1 MKFLKGMVVGTI
13 VSTGVMM
20 VVADNM
26 NNRTLR
32 KKGKKLMRKL
42 ENMM

>member
-1 MKFLKGMVVGTI
+1 MKFFKGMIVGTI
-13 VSTGVMM
+13 VSTGIMM

-26 NNRTLR
+26 NNKTLK
-32 KKGKKLMRKL
+32 KKGKKLMRRI